1 MRKSNSS
8 NEYLISIGQKYTL
21 KRRTID
27 SETGIPNEWN
37 LIGQG
42 EFIDIETVQKQ
53 IDMISKSNLSVEVE
67 FMTGKVLRNYRGEP
81 DFELIKFKNQ
91 AK

>member
-1 MRKSNSS
+1 
-8 NEYLISIGQKYTL
+8 
-21 KRRTID
+21 
-27 SETGIPNEWN
+27 
-37 LIGQG
+37 
-42 EFIDIETVQKQ
+42 
-53 IDMISKSNLSVEVE
+53 MISKSNLSVEVE